1 LELFTEL
8 KDTFYLCFIDDNRF
22 VDYMLTGL
30 GVTLEITLFA
40 VLIGLAIGV
49 MLALIRAT
57 HDKTIDSLQPGPARL
72 LLKFLNLIC
81 KIYITVIRGV
91 PVVVQL
97 MIWFFVILIT
107 IKNGIVVAVIG
118 FGINSGAYV
127 AEIIRAGIMSV
138 DHGQMEAGRSLG
150 LSYISSM
157 RYIILPQALK
167 NVLPALL
174 NEFIALLKETAVVG
188 YIATTD
194 MTKGAYIIVGRT
206 FEAFMP
212 LVAAALIYLAI
223 VMLLSSLFGKL
234 ERRLRAS
241 DRR

>member
-1 LELFTEL
+1 MELFTEL